1 MCKLVVVLGHKFPS
15 LLLNQWRSRQVRP
28 KDCGS
33 HNGSSRPVVFWRHD
47 KSGPVSTASRVY
59 RAAPVYLPDIHVDR
73 MHRKNLCSRRGGESR
88 IAATAPSRSVCSAGI
103 TRTGYCS
110 NSCRIDAL
118 SGNAL
123 IKRPVCRAE
132 RIACRC
138 TQLGAIS
145 ATLPPATGEVGLDVQ
160 QFCLPTMG
168 SMQAIPA
175 KSLIPR
181 NRY

>member
-15 LLLNQWRSRQVRP
+15 LLLNQWRSRQVHP

-33 HNGSSRPVVFWRHD
+33 HNGSNRPVVF
-47 KSGPVSTASRVY
+47 SGDTTNLNRFPRQAEFTVPLQCTCQTLTSTGCTGKIMFAPGRRVANY
-59 RAAPVYLPDIHVDR
+59 CYSSQQISLQRGDHPYGLLLKQLS
-73 MHRKNLCSRRGGESR
+73 HRC
-88 IAATAPSRSVCSAGI
+88 
-103 TRTGYCS
+103 
-110 NSCRIDAL
+110 
-118 SGNAL
+118 
-123 IKRPVCRAE
+123 PVCRAE

-138 TQLGAIS
+138 TQPGAIS